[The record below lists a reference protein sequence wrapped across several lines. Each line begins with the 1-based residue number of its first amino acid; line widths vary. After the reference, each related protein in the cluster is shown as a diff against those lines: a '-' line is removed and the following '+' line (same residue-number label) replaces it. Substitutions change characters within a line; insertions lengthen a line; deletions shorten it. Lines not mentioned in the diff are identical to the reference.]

1 MSYYLEHEGSEHLQ
15 VLRSTLLTWAR
26 EDQDVYLVSKV
37 RIKKL
42 SKTIQLL
49 TISRRGTECT
59 PVNAFWHFFLHLLQL
74 FASQLQH
81 LPPQVSAN
89 YKSFLNWQ
97 TRKNT

>member
-26 EDQDVYLVSKV
+26 EDRDVFLVSKV

-49 TISRRGTECT
+49 TISRRGIGYT
-59 PVNAFWHFFLHLLQL
+59 PANAF
-74 FASQLQH
+74 
-81 LPPQVSAN
+81 
-89 YKSFLNWQ
+89 
-97 TRKNT
+97 